1 MYLYSRGRKE
11 EARKIFKE
19 LGTKTN
25 CEIDDHLLEK
35 VEADILK
42 KDDDEN
48 RVDQYTILD
57 LFRHKDLA
65 LASANIGFA
74 YMVNSMVFYGLT
86 FNLVSYAGSIYINNT
101 INGIVGLVGYVLVQS
116 SKFAELS
123 RLVLS
128 VRVSFFRRPLSSA
141 SSDFLKGQ
149 SAQLSS
155 SQLSQNFT
163 KLSKLELKLFQKNPP
178 KFTTLFWLPLRST
191 NSDED

>member
-25 CEIDDHLLEK
+25 REIDDHLLEK

-42 KDDDEN
+42 KDDEEN
-48 RVDQYTILD
+48 VVDQYTILD

-65 LASANIGFA
+65 LATANIGFA

-116 SKFAELS
+116 CKFTELGELS
-123 RLVLS
+123 
-128 VRVSFFRRPLSSA
+128 
-141 SSDFLKGQ
+141 
-149 SAQLSS
+149 
-155 SQLSQNFT
+155 
-163 KLSKLELKLFQKNPP
+163 
-178 KFTTLFWLPLRST
+178 
-191 NSDED
+191 